1 MRMPPRWH
9 TYWRNAGDSG
19 MATKIDWQLPKGI
32 TAGEIQ
38 WPVPEKLIDAGLTTY
53 IYHNSVLLLVPLR
66 LADQLAHGPVEIKAD
81 VSWLECERV
90 CLPGGGL
97 VKAKLT
103 VGTEFK
109 PSADAPLLENW
120 KKKLPVADPPLEVQA
135 RWEKAATDDSRPL
148 LIEWSSPAP
157 FAFADFFPDVGG
169 PEFEVAGATDR
180 IKSEGNK
187 VALRKIVKKFGPHWP
202 TQMSGLIVTRRT
214 PKGETEA
221 KSVLLRLNSSSDE
234 RK

>member
-135 RWEKAATDDSRPL
+135 RWEKAATDDARPL
-148 LIEWSSPAP
+148 LIEWESKDKPSV
-157 FAFADFFPDVGG
+157 ADFFPESGG
-169 PEFEVAGATDR
+169 DDFEVAGATARLDAKTNR
-180 IKSEGNK
+180 
-187 VALRKIVKKFGPHWP
+187 VALRKIVKRFGNRWP
-202 TQMSGLIVTRRT
+202 AQIRGLIVTKTNGGAESQARPVT
-214 PKGETEA
+214 
-221 KSVLLRLNSSSDE
+221 LNPEDT
-234 RK
+234 K